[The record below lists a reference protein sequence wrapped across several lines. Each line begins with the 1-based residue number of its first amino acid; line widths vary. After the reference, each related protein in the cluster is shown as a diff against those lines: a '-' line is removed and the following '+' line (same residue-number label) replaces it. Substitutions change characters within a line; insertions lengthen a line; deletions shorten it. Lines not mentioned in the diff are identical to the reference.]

1 MKKSTRKFSEKFD
14 RHPTKQFQNS
24 PNPCQT
30 ASRISD
36 KYSPLKFIL
45 RIRKHF
51 PLVYYFLN
59 LKMGVFLPNSSRSL
73 YSHFVL
79 IEAFGVEKHP
89 TPFVLCALFIQN
101 TFHSRAFGLYLPHQI
116 WAALT
121 WVGTGLFATFYNGFI
136 LSGLVFSYPGQL
148 IESYYYWQGFS
159 DLVDNIYKLR
169 K

>member
-1 MKKSTRKFSEKFD
+1 MVCCKFLLPFVSFVMIAISSVKKSNRKFSEKFD

-89 TPFVLCALFIQN
+89 TPFVLCALFLFKVLSTRGILACTCRTRSGPPSPELGQVWE
-101 TFHSRAFGLYLPHQI
+101 AF
-116 WAALT
+116 
-121 WVGTGLFATFYNGFI
+121 FATCI
-136 LSGLVFSYPGQL
+136 
-148 IESYYYWQGFS
+148 
-159 DLVDNIYKLR
+159 
-169 K
+169 